1 MRARLR
7 QLPLG
12 PKGRAGH
19 PARPAPGT
27 PAAWGLFRFENLP
40 NLLTVSRLIL
50 TGVFIW
56 AMSYEGLVSSWVAL
70 VVFSVAATTDWLDG
84 HLARRYGLSTPFG
97 TFMDPV
103 ADKVLIL
110 SALFI
115 FLWQNLVPV
124 WMVLVIVAR
133 ELTVTSI
140 RVTVLTGARGR
151 ALPAMPEGK
160 LKMGVQ
166 ITAVIG
172 TLVVVCA
179 RHTIEAATGR
189 PYDTWLLRHAPWG
202 GPTART
208 MDLLPDA
215 LLLMATL
222 LSVYSGIVFFMKHRK
237 LLWSL

>member
-1 MRARLR
+1 
-7 QLPLG
+7 
-12 PKGRAGH
+12 
-19 PARPAPGT
+19 
-27 PAAWGLFRFENLP
+27 
-40 NLLTVSRLIL
+40 
-50 TGVFIW
+50 
-56 AMSYEGLVSSWVAL
+56 MSFEGLVSSWIAL
-70 VVFSVAATTDWLDG
+70 VIFAAAAITDWLDG

-97 TFMDPV
+97 VFMDPV

-110 SALFI
+110 SALFM

-140 RVTVLTGARGR
+140 RITVLTAIRGR
-151 ALPAMPEGK
+151 VLPAMPEGK
-160 LKMGVQ
+160 LKMASQ

-172 TLVVVCA
+172 TLLVVCT

-189 PYDTWLLRHAPWG
+189 PYGTWLVRHAPWG
-202 GPTART
+202 PPTAGT
-208 MDLLPDA
+208 MDMLPD
-215 LLLMATL
+215 LLLLVATA